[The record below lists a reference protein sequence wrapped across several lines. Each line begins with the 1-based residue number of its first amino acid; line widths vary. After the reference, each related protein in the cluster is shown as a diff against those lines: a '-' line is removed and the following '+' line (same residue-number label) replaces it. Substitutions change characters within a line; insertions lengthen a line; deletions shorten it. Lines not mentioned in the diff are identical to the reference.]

1 MEILSAGWL
10 WGCVVLLAA
19 TLLVWFAAGFWW
31 WLLLGPCLLLGMSLF
46 ADTGV
51 VAIASWWL
59 ALLLGLVVLGLPP
72 LRIRLL
78 SQRMMTLMRQ
88 EMPPIS
94 ATEYAALE
102 AGETGWEAELFSG
115 RPSWRRLRRLQSG
128 KLGSAERA
136 FLDGPVEAFCAM
148 ISDYRINEIDRD
160 LPPQAW
166 DFLKRERFFGM
177 VIPEEYGGL
186 GFSPAAHAAVVM
198 KIASR
203 SVSAALTAMIPNSVG
218 PAKLILNYGTDA
230 QKDRY
235 LPALA
240 AGKEIPCFALTGP
253 EAGSDAGSMVDSGIV
268 CRGSY
273 NGVDD
278 VLGVRLN
285 FDKRYITLAPVATL
299 LGVAFKLYDPEHLLG
314 DQERRGITL
323 ALVPGD
329 APGVERGERH
339 NTLHMGFQNGPLRGR
354 DVFVP
359 LDAIIGEQ
367 AGIGNGWK
375 MLMECLTDGRAISLP
390 ALACAAA
397 KVAIRVTGAYSRV
410 RFQFRMPVSNF
421 EGVHEALAPMA
432 GDVWAMDCARQ
443 LVLAE
448 LDGGRQPA
456 VAAGIVKYNLTERC
470 RRVLERAMD
479 IHAGAGICLGPRNLI
494 AEFSK
499 FAPMGVTVEGAN
511 ILTRTLMT
519 FGQGVVRC
527 HPCLQ
532 AELDAATRVGGADI
546 RAFDRVFARHLRL
559 AARHFLRSL
568 LLGLSGARLAGHPAR
583 CRAPKRYYQQIGRV
597 SAGFALTT
605 DVLLLT
611 LRGQFK
617 RRERLSGRMADVLS
631 NLYIA
636 SAALRHHELA
646 DGDASDQLLLDWV
659 IADSLH
665 RCQDAL
671 EAVCANLPPLTG
683 RVLRWILFPLG
694 RSWPPPSDRLEKSL
708 VELVT
713 VPSTGRDRIAAG
725 IYIPTDRDE
734 PLARLE
740 AALGK
745 VTMTA
750 PLVSKLREGTRRHL
764 VPELP
769 FEQRLEM
776 AVKARVLTQAEA
788 DELRYAEKSRREVL
802 RVDVFDPGEAG

>member
-1 MEILSAGWL
+1 MEILGAGWL
-10 WGCVVLLAA
+10 WGCVLLLTAG
-19 TLLVWFAAGFWW
+19 LLVWFAARLWW
-31 WLLLGPCLLLGMSLF
+31 WLLLGPSLLIAM
-46 ADTGV
+46 GV
-51 VAIASWWL
+51 FSEVSIAASAICWVVFIVGIA
-59 ALLLGLVVLGLPP
+59 VLGLPA
-72 LRIRLL
+72 LRTRLL
-78 SQRMMTLMRQ
+78 SQRMMALMRQ

-94 ATEYAALE
+94 ATEHAALE
-102 AGETGWEAELFSG
+102 AGDTGWEAELFSG
-115 RPSWRRLRRLQSG
+115 RPSWRRMRRLRSPKLSG
-128 KLGSAERA
+128 PERA
-136 FLDGPVEAFCAM
+136 FLEGPVEAFCGM
-148 ISDYRINEIDRD
+148 ISDYLINEVDRD

-166 DFLKRERFFGM
+166 DFLKSERFFGM
-177 VIPEEYGGL
+177 VIPEQYGGL
-186 GFSPAAHAAVVM
+186 GFSQSGHAAVVM

-218 PAKLILNYGTDA
+218 PAKLILNYGTQA
-230 QKDRY
+230 QRERY

-240 AGKEIPCFALTGP
+240 AGEEIPCFALTGP
-253 EAGSDAGSMVDSGIV
+253 EAGSDASSMVDSGIV
-268 CRGSY
+268 CRQSHE
-273 NGVDD
+273 GVPD

-285 FDKRYITLAPVATL
+285 FDKRYITLAPVASL
-299 LGVAFKLYDPEHLLG
+299 LGVAFKLYDPDQLLG

-323 ALVPGD
+323 ALVPAN
-329 APGVERGERH
+329 APGVTRGGRH
-339 NTLHMGFQNGPLRGR
+339 NTLNMGFHNGPVSGE

-359 LDAIIGEQ
+359 LESIIGEQ
-367 AGIGNGWK
+367 DGIGNGWK

-390 ALACAAA
+390 SLACGAA
-397 KVAIRVTGAYSRV
+397 KAAVRITGAYSRV

-421 EGVHEALAPMA
+421 EGVQEALAPMA

-443 LVLAE
+443 LILAE

-499 FAPMGVTVEGAN
+499 FPPMGVTVEGAN

-519 FGQGVVRC
+519 FGQGVMRC

-532 AELDAATRVGGADI
+532 AELEAANRTGGGDI
-546 RAFDRVFARHLRL
+546 RAFDRVLARHLRL
-559 AARHFLRSL
+559 ASRHVLRTL
-568 LLGLSGARLAGHPAR
+568 LLGLSGARLAGHPAKSK
-583 CRAPKRYYQQIGRV
+583 APRSYYQQIGRL

-646 DGDASDQLLLDWV
+646 DGDASDELLLDWV
-659 IADSLH
+659 MADSLH
-665 RCQDAL
+665 RCQDSL
-671 EAVCANLPPLTG
+671 EAVCANLPPVIG
-683 RVLRWILFPLG
+683 RMLRWMLFPWG
-694 RSWPPPSDRLEKSL
+694 RPWPPPGDRLEQCL
-708 VELVT
+708 VELIT

-734 PLARLE
+734 QLAKLE

-750 PLVSKLREGTRRHL
+750 PLASKLREGTRRHL
-764 VPELP
+764 VPEAP

-776 AVKARVLTQAEA
+776 AVRARVLTQAEA

-802 RVDVFDPGEAG
+802 RVDAFKDVE